1 LTYGWTYQYYIVGY
15 CGSTIAYTSPMTNY
29 TACSSARMGDPSAEE
44 TDVVYTLP
52 TGEMMYG
59 LPFNEIAWQMS
70 EGEGEINLQTT
81 DANTYFGREVAK
93 DVVVAKVGAMSIYP
107 NPATS
112 EATISYTLEK
122 EVSSMVIRV
131 MDAQGKEMMNETITN
146 PEVSGIYNI
155 NLNNYSAGIYFV
167 KIQAG
172 DYTDAKKLVVDR
184 R

>member
-1 LTYGWTYQYYIVGY
+1 M
-15 CGSTIAYTSPMTNY
+15 S
-29 TACSSARMGDPSAEE
+29 DPSVEE
-44 TDVVYTLP
+44 ADVVYTLP

-59 LPFNEIAWQMS
+59 LPFNEIAWQMN

-93 DVVVAKVGAMSIYP
+93 EVVVAKVGEMSIYP

-122 EVSSMVIRV
+122 EASSMVIRV

-167 KIQAG
+167 RIQAG